1 MREIKFR
8 AFIKNLDDI
17 DKRIPSTPDKVNDHF
32 VYGNLVKSAYNT
44 DDSDLILSDQDD
56 NELLNWQQSIPK
68 DTAEEYTGLND
79 KNGNDIYEGD
89 IIQFSYN
96 GDKYYAKIIFQQGSF
111 IGETD
116 TDAIPN
122 VNLTSVAVDKGY
134 YFTSPSN
141 HCCDICIAGNV
152 HENPELLKA

>member
-32 VYGNLVKSAYNT
+32 VYGNLVRSAYNT

-68 DTAEEYTGLND
+68 DTAEEYTGLKD
-79 KNGNDIYEGD
+79 RNGKEIYEGD
-89 IIQFSYN
+89 IIHFCYK
-96 GDKYYAKIIFQQGSF
+96 GIDFYALVVFEEGAFTANVPVMPS
-111 IGETD
+111 
-116 TDAIPN
+116 
-122 VNLTSVAVDKGY
+122 VNLRVMSVGEGY
-134 YFTSPSN
+134 HFLADTAYFY
-141 HCCDICIAGNV
+141 CDMYIAGNI